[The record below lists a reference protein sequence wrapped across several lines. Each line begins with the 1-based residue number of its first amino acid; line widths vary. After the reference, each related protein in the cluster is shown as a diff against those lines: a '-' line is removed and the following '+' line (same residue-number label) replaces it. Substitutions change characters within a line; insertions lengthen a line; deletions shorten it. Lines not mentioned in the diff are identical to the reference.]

1 MVEVANAS
9 TAALSEVKQ
18 VEVTGLRPFF
28 SYNCRLLKE
37 VVHLNETIVHP
48 QAIQLVT
55 GETGTSVGKVRLSAM
70 KIQYMRDIALLLIGH
85 AVSHIMAYT
94 VSMGVHALHVH
105 MCTLSHAFYPMNTI
119 SMLYHQAP
127 SVA

>member
-1 MVEVANAS
+1 MDTGVMMEVANAS

-37 VVHLNETIVHP
+37 VVHLNQTIVHP

-55 GETGTSVGKVRLSAM
+55 GETGTSWVM
-70 KIQYMRDIALLLIGH
+70 
-85 AVSHIMAYT
+85 
-94 VSMGVHALHVH
+94 
-105 MCTLSHAFYPMNTI
+105 
-119 SMLYHQAP
+119 
-127 SVA
+127 